1 MEKRKRRTRAVLVH
15 TLTHTHTARKE
26 RSANYRANCHR
37 WLVVVVCAPPPP
49 PPLPHYLVATA
60 AATNPLPRGECSF
73 FLQSSAPDAY
83 DYLYR
88 RPEHVP
94 NKGTM

>member
-1 MEKRKRRTRAVLVH
+1 MLVH
-15 TLTHTHTARKE
+15 TLTHTHTIRKE

-49 PPLPHYLVATA
+49 PLPLHRCHCRRRRHHHF
-60 AATNPLPRGECSF
+60 ATNPLPRGECSF

-94 NKGTM
+94 NKGTT